1 MMNKEYLTTFQ
12 AAKLL
17 SVTPDAVLKW
27 IKSGKLLAYRTP
39 GGHYRI
45 KQSNITKLLEEGVTS
60 STSDSP
66 GTFEYCWEF
75 NALKKNCQIECEQCM
90 VYKARAKYCY
100 KMSEF
105 PAEFGSLQLFC
116 ESSCDEC
123 EYYKSI
129 EINN

>member
-1 MMNKEYLTTFQ
+1 MNKEYLTTFE

-45 KQSNITKLLEEGVTS
+45 KRSNIEKLLQEGITS
-60 STSDSP
+60 SASDFP
-66 GTFEYCWEF
+66 DKFKYCWEF
-75 NALKKNCQIECEQCM
+75 NALQKNCEIKCEQCM
-90 VYKARAKYCY
+90 VYKARAKYCF
-100 KMSEF
+100 KMSKL
-105 PAEFGSLQLFC
+105 PTEFGSKQLFC

-123 EYYKSI
+123 EYYKTI
-129 EINN
+129 EINGN